1 MGNMKT
7 NFFTQ
12 PLSVPVILG
21 TDVRDDVVHLH
32 AKEILE
38 LENQKGGIHLTV
50 LSGTAWVT
58 QPGDPDDY
66 LLQTNESLDVKGD
79 GLVLVQAMPE
89 ATLRW

>member
-1 MGNMKT
+1 MKT
-7 NFFTQ
+7 NFLTH
-12 PLSVPVILG
+12 PLSVPVIVG
-21 TDVRDDVVHLH
+21 TDIRDDVIHLH

-58 QPGDPDDY
+58 QPGDPDDHF
-66 LLQTNESLDVKGD
+66 LQANETMDIQKN

>member
-1 MGNMKT
+1 MKT
-7 NFFTQ
+7 NFLTQ

-21 TDVRDDVVHLH
+21 TDIRDDIVHLH

-50 LSGTAWVT
+50 LSGTAWIT

-66 LLQTNESLDVKGD
+66 FLQTNETLDIARKG
-79 GLVLVQAMPE
+79 LILIQAMPE
-89 ATLRW
+89 ASLRW

>member
-1 MGNMKT
+1 MWSMKT

-38 LENQKGGIHLTV
+38 LKNKKGEILTV

-66 LLQTNESLDVKGD
+66 FLQTNESVNIKGD
-79 GLVLVQAMPE
+79 GLVLIQALPE

>member
-1 MGNMKT
+1 MKT
-7 NFFTQ
+7 NFPTH

-21 TDVRDDVVHLH
+21 TDIRDDVVHLH

-38 LENQKGGIHLTV
+38 LENQKGGIHLTL
-50 LSGTAWVT
+50 LSGTAWIT
-58 QPGDPDDY
+58 QPGDPDDHI
-66 LLQTNESLDVKGD
+66 LQANETMDIQKN

>member
-1 MGNMKT
+1 MKT
-7 NFFTQ
+7 QFLTP

-21 TDVRDDVVHLH
+21 TDIRDDVVHLH

-50 LSGTAWVT
+50 LSGTAWIT
-58 QPGDPDDY
+58 QPGDPEDY
-66 LLQTNESLDVKGD
+66 ILQANDTLEIASS

-89 ATLRW
+89 ASLRW